1 MTERPRIDLDGVALS
16 AEGGGGATV
25 ALLRHRTRAGLVLQV
40 PESADVLVPWG
51 QVEEATVDLRS
62 GRVRLTLA
70 GDLVAASAWLRGV
83 HTLVGCWV
91 DRVELEAPPTS
102 G

>member
-1 MTERPRIDLDGVALS
+1 MATRGRIWSGRRGPDAYATMPDLWTG
-16 AEGGGGATV
+16 
-25 ALLRHRTRAGLVLQV
+25 R
-40 PESADVLVPWG
+40 LVPWG